1 MSIGRRPVR
10 IAAAA
15 AFASLTAA
23 ASGAIKQN
31 PMPLTAPTGYRDYC
45 DGMSVRQ
52 QRHVCGRGVVPGA
65 FWRPLKL
72 PAVAEGQPCPVSRRH
87 PISKNLTGVGAG
99 PVYFTHA
106 VPWRVPFPAPEY
118 SIAAGTGWSID
129 KTPLVWKKTFRGPF
143 LIRGA
148 RVDGQGQLG
157 FSGPAGR
164 RPFAAMQFAAGG
176 SGLEVAGLH
185 GWPVGVWMATPGCY
199 AFQIDSRTSSRVM
212 VFRVRPLSS

>member
-106 VPWRVPFPAPEY
+106 V
-118 SIAAGTGWSID
+118 AA
-129 KTPLVWKKTFRGPF
+129 R
-143 LIRGA
+143 
-148 RVDGQGQLG
+148 
-157 FSGPAGR
+157 
-164 RPFAAMQFAAGG
+164 
-176 SGLEVAGLH
+176 LEEDL
-185 GWPVGVWMATPGCY
+185 P
-199 AFQIDSRTSSRVM
+199 
-212 VFRVRPLSS
+212 RPLSDSRRARRRARPTRLLWAGWTSTICSDAIRRWWVGA